1 MHYAFG
7 RTSRETEQRC
17 PRCLRKLWIRDG
29 FGRAIRL
36 TNNFDRDHCA
46 SSRDVCNNIV
56 YSGKENCIH
65 QAFCLMSNWQNS
77 SIDGFHK
84 LLFKAAVSQLSHR
97 FQQANGL
104 GCHAGARLVFGRLA
118 TSSAC
123 RHTCM
128 CSYTHVSANMHAHT
142 YTYAH
147 TGVHVCRYREAARG
161 CEDVR
166 IRIHLCVCTQTIEF
180 AQTHVFAHACA
191 RIQMCVCIHMHP
203 QGRTEFRAPTH
214 AGVLAARPDVQVL
227 YRRPHT
233 CVHAQTH
240 MCSRGTVAPQCP
252 GTHTHTHVCA
262 HANIRSDANAYARL
276 LFQKL
281 GRENAVCSHAHTC
294 VWTLMIL
301 CTRTCATHLIVRIHT
316 LLVCLHMF
324 VGTLQAQMSTC
335 TGAGARV
342 HAQTHVCLRGV
353 ILRRSVCACA
363 QTCAP

>member
-29 FGRAIRL
+29 FARAIRL

-46 SSRDVCNNIV
+46 SSKDVCNNIV

-65 QAFCLMSNWQNS
+65 QAFCLMSNRQNS
-77 SIDGFHK
+77 SIDGFQK

-128 CSYTHVSANMHAHT
+128 CSYTRVSANMRAHT

-166 IRIHLCVCTQTIEF
+166 IRIHLCVCTQTIKL

-191 RIQMCVCIHMHP
+191 RIQMCVCAYICIYTAARNFVLPHMLGCLLHALMSKFYT
-203 QGRTEFRAPTH
+203 GAPTH
-214 AGVLAARPDVQVL
+214 VCT
-227 YRRPHT
+227 RRHT
-233 CVHAQTH
+233 CV
-240 MCSRGTVAPQCP
+240 RGAPLRP
-252 GTHTHTHVCA
+252 SVLEHTHTCLRTRQHALRRKCIREAAVSEVGMRKCCLFARTCMCLDA
-262 HANIRSDANAYARL
+262 HEL
-276 LFQKL
+276 
-281 GRENAVCSHAHTC
+281 VHTHAH
-294 VWTLMIL
+294 
-301 CTRTCATHLIVRIHT
+301 VRPI
-316 LLVCLHMF
+316 
-324 VGTLQAQMSTC
+324 
-335 TGAGARV
+335 
-342 HAQTHVCLRGV
+342 
-353 ILRRSVCACA
+353 
-363 QTCAP
+363 